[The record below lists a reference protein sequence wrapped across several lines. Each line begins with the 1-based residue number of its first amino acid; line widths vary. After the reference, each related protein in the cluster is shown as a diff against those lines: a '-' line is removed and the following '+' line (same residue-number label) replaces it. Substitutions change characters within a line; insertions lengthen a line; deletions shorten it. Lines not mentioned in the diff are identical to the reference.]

1 MNKSIKAGL
10 EIRNK
15 IFGSGFA
22 ELEANRKAN
31 KANAII
37 NDLNRS
43 LLDQNYV
50 RKFTDEDVVWADQVV
65 DELILINQRVEDK
78 LKEFFPEEYPEETQI
93 EEEVIQ

>member
-1 MNKSIKAGL
+1 MNKSIKAGVK
-10 EIRNK
+10 IRNQ
-15 IFGSGFA
+15 IFGSGFS

-50 RKFTDEDVVWADQVV
+50 RKFTDEDVIWADQVI
-65 DELILINQRVEDK
+65 DELIIINKRVESK
-78 LKEFFPEEYPEETQI
+78 LEDLFPEEYMEESQ
-93 EEEVIQ
+93 